1 MSADDDDV
9 MWVDR
14 RQGVRIVVSIPG
26 RFSLADRRDMR
37 GDRRVF
43 SCRAINVSSQAIAL
57 ASAVSGKLGDRV
69 IADIE
74 HLGKLKGSIIRVLER
89 GFVMN
94 IIATAEEREK
104 LAAKIDWLGKFKDH
118 DEGEQRAERRFAPA
132 NPYSQIMLPDG
143 SIQTCLVIDLSVS
156 GAALS
161 AEAVPDI
168 GTVLAV
174 GKIVGRVVRHF
185 EGGFAVQFVER
196 QSPDEVEKRILP
208 KLLSR

>member
-1 MSADDDDV
+1 MSADNDDIV
-9 MWVDR
+9 WADR
-14 RQGVRIVVSIPG
+14 REDVRIVVSIPG

-37 GDRRVF
+37 GERRVF
-43 SCRAINVSSQAIAL
+43 SCRAVNVSSQAVAL
-57 ASAVSGKLGDRV
+57 ASAVSGKPGDRV

-74 HLGKLKGSIIRVLER
+74 HLGKLEGAIIRVLER

-94 IIATAEEREK
+94 IAASAEEREK
-104 LAAKIDWLGKFKDH
+104 LAAKIEWLGKFKDH

-143 SIQTCLVIDLSVS
+143 STQTCLVIDLSVS

-185 EGGFAVQFVER
+185 EGGFAVEFVER
-196 QSPDEVEKRILP
+196 QSPDEVEKKLAP
-208 KLLSR
+208 K

>member
-1 MSADDDDV
+1 MTLSGPTVEYD
-9 MWVDR
+9 
-14 RQGVRIVVSIPG
+14 VRIVVSIPG

-43 SCRAINVSSQAIAL
+43 SCRAVNVSSHAIAL

-74 HLGKLKGSIIRVLER
+74 HLGKLEGSIIRVLER

-104 LAAKIDWLGKFKDH
+104 LATKIEWLGKFKDH

-143 SIQTCLVIDLSVS
+143 STQTCLVIDLSVS

-174 GKIVGRVVRHF
+174 GKSRRARCPPLRGRFRRPICRTSKPRR
-185 EGGFAVQFVER
+185 GR
-196 QSPDEVEKRILP
+196 EKAP
-208 KLLSR
+208 A

>member
-1 MSADDDDV
+1 MSGDDDDV
-9 MWVDR
+9 VWVDR
-14 RQGVRIVVSIPG
+14 RDDVRIVVSIPG

-43 SCRAINVSSQAIAL
+43 SCRAVNVSSLAIAL
-57 ASAVSGKLGDRV
+57 ASAVNGKLGDRV

-74 HLGKLKGSIIRVLER
+74 HLGKLDGSIIRVLER

-94 IIATAEEREK
+94 ITATAEEREK
-104 LAAKIDWLGKFKDH
+104 LAAKIQWLGKFKDH
-118 DEGEQRAERRFAPA
+118 DEGEQRAERRFAPV

-174 GKIVGRVVRHF
+174 GRIVGRVVRHL
-185 EGGFAVQFVER
+185 EGGFAVQFIER
-196 QSPDEVEKRILP
+196 QSLDEVEKMLLP

>member
-1 MSADDDDV
+1 M
-9 MWVDR
+9 
-14 RQGVRIVVSIPG
+14 
-26 RFSLADRRDMR
+26 
-37 GDRRVF
+37 
-43 SCRAINVSSQAIAL
+43 
-57 ASAVSGKLGDRV
+57 
-69 IADIE
+69 
-74 HLGKLKGSIIRVLER
+74 LER

-94 IIATAEEREK
+94 ITATAEEREK
-104 LAAKIDWLGKFKDH
+104 LAAKIQWLGKFKDH

-174 GKIVGRVVRHF
+174 GKSSG
-185 EGGFAVQFVER
+185 A
-196 QSPDEVEKRILP
+196 
-208 KLLSR
+208 LSAT